1 MAIDREK
8 LKQTILSEMGGSI
21 NACFESAID
30 YYITAE
36 QRIGQLEAENALLRR
51 GFSYGAARAVPR
63 RPARP
68 LHLDTVPPLDIS
80 KHDAPHA

>member
-8 LKQTILSEMGGSI
+8 LKQTIIDEFGGNLHACLE
-21 NACFESAID
+21 NAVT
-30 YYITAE
+30 YYISAE
-36 QRIGQLEAENALLRR
+36 QRIDQLEAEVAFLRR

-68 LHLDTVPPLDIS
+68 LHLDTFAPLDIDKTAS
-80 KHDAPHA
+80 PNA